1 MDVLNNVPIIDRLD
15 EAIDLFFS
23 LVFVIWSATVA
34 NYVFTHEVNV
44 HED

>member
-23 LVFVIWSATVA
+23 FVFVIWSATVA
-34 NYVFTHEVNV
+34 NMCSRIQF
-44 HED
+44 EDS